1 MNHPEMLH
9 SWSKIPDGGF
19 IPFTLQPEH
28 TMSNIEGV
36 RTAEAQQRDGQEG
49 RERGRGEEEVYRRR
63 ASSRSC
69 SNAFTC
75 SSSTCAR
82 HPGMREKEAPG
93 RVRGPVF

>member
-1 MNHPEMLH
+1 MMSPTL
-9 SWSKIPDGGF
+9 SLKASQGAGTGGD
-19 IPFTLQPEH
+19 I
-28 TMSNIEGV
+28 NY
-36 RTAEAQQRDGQEG
+36 GQEG